1 MFAAGVYDDSVAVP
15 GEHGR
20 NVLSLGLLAF
30 AVNFTE
36 VCMSWNQ
43 LCGNL

>member
-1 MFAAGVYDDSVAVP
+1 MFAAGVHDDSVAVP

-20 NVLSLGLLAF
+20 NVLSLLAF